1 MSELN
6 IDVQTDLLK
15 AIQGHADGVSFAAK
29 GLKLQDI
36 RLSEIQLQT
45 DDIDINPLKVLF
57 GEVELNHPV
66 NAETR
71 IVIKEADINQALKLD
86 LVRNLLQRFLTFEA
100 ETSTVSMYPQNL
112 QLRLPGN
119 SKIEIEGDIVLDSG
133 LENKPLK
140 LKADVRLIS
149 LEKPIILDAFEC
161 NTPEGIDLE
170 VMNALIGKI
179 NQLRKSP
186 DFELKDA
193 ALRITCLEVQQGSI
207 IIQAQTHLQ
216 EIPDNI
222 PLKS

>member
-15 AIQGHADGVSFAAK
+15 AIQGHADGILFEAK

-45 DDIDINPLKVLF
+45 DDIDINPLKILF

-66 NAETR
+66 NAEVR
-71 IVIKEADINQALKLD
+71 IVIKETDINQALKLD
-86 LVRNLLQRFLTFEA
+86 FVRNLLQKFLTFET
-100 ETSTVSMYPQNL
+100 ETLIVSMYPQNI

-119 SKIEIEGDIVLDSG
+119 SKIEIEGEIVLNSG

-140 LKADVRLIS
+140 LKADVRLVS
-149 LEKPIILDAFEC
+149 LENPIILDAFKC
-161 NTPEGIDLE
+161 NTPDGIELE
-170 VMNALIGKI
+170 VMNALIDKI

-186 DFELKDA
+186 YFELKDA
-193 ALRITCLEVQQGSI
+193 GLRITCLEVQQGSI
-207 IIQAQTHLQ
+207 MLQTQTNLQ
-216 EIPDNI
+216 QIPDNI
-222 PLKS
+222 PIK